1 MHLAIRN
8 KARRIAVGFF
18 ALVLLCGLPSYG
30 AAAGLIAEVVDDI
43 SLKPDPSGD
52 VDAVIRFTVP
62 VQYLR
67 HFPQKKSPYFL
78 IYFNVPGSVPRDQWQ
93 DYETHRSPPSD
104 VVAGFTV
111 STRDVAT
118 GPKVE
123 VQFVRPAEF
132 TVSEG
137 SDGRSILIHI
147 RPDRPQE
154 KKDSKPAGPGAAL
167 PVPLAAPAL
176 PAAGA
181 ATAVAAAGAATAAKA
196 AKAAGA
202 ATGTAAGAA
211 TGAATGAAA
220 LPSATPAPAA
230 SSAPVTP
237 SQPLTAPS
245 AQLAA
250 AATQPTS
257 GKSVRLP
264 LGGADGLPPFPVV
277 ELPAAPPKTPAAN
290 LTLAEQIQIA
300 NGQAA
305 QSMLKGGNA
314 MLSGQMF
321 GAVDAFN
328 AVLALPVNRYSGD
341 AQLWIAIA
349 REKSGQLVKARFEY
363 DTYLKL
369 YPDGAAAPWVKARL
383 VKLGGAL
390 PAQAAPPPP
399 QNTPFQTSVYGS
411 YSMYY
416 YRGASRTDTVTT
428 VGTVQT
434 PTSLSLTDQSS
445 MISNV
450 SFTARSY
457 NSEYDNRLVF
467 QDFYAANFLK
477 NQNNKNRLN
486 SFFFETRDRIDDYSA
501 RIGRQSA
508 LGGGVLG
515 RFDGLSGGYGFMGDY
530 RANVVAGQLADY
542 TLGPKPVFY
551 GASLDF
557 GTKQQIGGSVY
568 GINQTVGGILDRRA
582 VGGNLRYFKQGAT
595 VIGMWDYDTQ
605 FRSTNMATLQG
616 TLNTDAGVDYNFLLD
631 RRRSPSLSIRNSV
644 NGTTTPLSVLLANG
658 FTQADLI
665 DLAKART
672 TVSHLAQVGMNI
684 HLADKWQLGTDLM
697 GTHTYGLGQSGTLNP
712 DGTVGLE
719 GFVPAQPSTGKS
731 YTITERLVGNDV
743 FSARDVSM
751 ASISYTTSPMIK
763 SRMLLLNNHSILQE
777 LWTLDTTLRLYWQN
791 DNLGGRQNVIAPV
804 LKVGYRMKQSLT
816 LETEGG
822 MEWTRANPSALM
834 SSRTRRNYLAMG
846 FRWDF

>member
-1 MHLAIRN
+1 MSRMHSLIISNAQGMV
-8 KARRIAVGFF
+8 RRFF
-18 ALVLLCGLPSYG
+18 AFLLLFTLSSY
-30 AAAGLIAEVVDDI
+30 AAAGIIAEVVDEI
-43 SLKPDPSGD
+43 SLTPDPRGD
-52 VDAVIRFTVP
+52 VDAVIRFSVP

-67 HFPQKKSPYFL
+67 HFPQKKTPYFV

-111 STRDVAT
+111 STRDVTT

-137 SDGRSILIHI
+137 RDGRSILIHI
-147 RPDRPQE
+147 RPDRPQD
-154 KKDSKPAGPGAAL
+154 KKDGKPAGPGAAL

-176 PAAGA
+176 PLAGA
-181 ATAVAAAGAATAAKA
+181 ATAVAAAATATG

-202 ATGTAAGAA
+202 ATGAAAGAA
-211 TGAATGAAA
+211 TGAATGAAP
-220 LPSATPAPAA
+220 PSAAPAPAA

-237 SQPLTAPS
+237 SQPLTSPG

-250 AATQPTS
+250 AATQPTAG
-257 GKSVRLP
+257 GKAVRLP
-264 LGGADGLPPFPVV
+264 IGGADGLPPFPVV
-277 ELPAAPPKTPAAN
+277 EIAAPPKSPAAN

-321 GAVDAFN
+321 AAVDAFN
-328 AVLALPVNRYSGD
+328 AVLALPVNRYSAD

-369 YPDGAAAPWVKARL
+369 YPDGAAAPWVKARM
-383 VKLGGAL
+383 VKLGAAL
-390 PAQAAPPPP
+390 PAAQPAPPPA

-428 VGTVQT
+428 VGNVQT

-445 MISNV
+445 LISNI

-467 QDFYAANFLK
+467 QDFYAANYLK
-477 NQNNKNRLN
+477 NQQNRNRLN
-486 SFFFETRDRIDDYSA
+486 SFFFETRNRIDDYSA

-515 RFDGLSGGYGFMGDY
+515 RFDGISAGQGFLGDY

-557 GTKQQIGGSVY
+557 GTKEQVGGSVY
-568 GINQTVGGILDRRA
+568 GINQTVGGVLDRRA
-582 VGGNLRYFKQGAT
+582 VGGNLRYFQQGAT

-631 RRRSPSLSIRNSV
+631 RRRSPSLSIRNAV
-644 NGTTTPLSVLLANG
+644 NGTTTPLPVLLANG

-665 DLAKART
+665 DLAKMRT

-697 GTHTYGLGQSGTLNP
+697 GTHTYGLVQSGTLNP

-763 SRMLLLNNHSILQE
+763 SRMLLLNNHSMLQE

-816 LETEGG
+816 VETEGG

-834 SSRTRRNYLAMG
+834 SSRTRRNYIAMG